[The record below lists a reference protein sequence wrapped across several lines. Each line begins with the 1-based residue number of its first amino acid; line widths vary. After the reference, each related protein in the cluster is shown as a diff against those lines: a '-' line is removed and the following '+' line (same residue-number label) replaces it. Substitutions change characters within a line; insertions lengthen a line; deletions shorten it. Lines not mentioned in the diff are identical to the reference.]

1 MIPNWVP
8 LCKGFIRSRPQGL
21 KPKNYHEAFDARLKP
36 CSSTAI
42 PNIVVAAIRSRPDT
56 KLIPDTTLLMKQVLV
71 NDAHCTASQQLFHS
85 VHKGTVRKN
94 IISVALHDHH
104 EIAGALHVEQYL
116 GFATL
121 FDAERVECVYG
132 SRAGALQCDADAQ

>member
-1 MIPNWVP
+1 MWEWSCWRNVLTCSWSF
-8 LCKGFIRSRPQGL
+8 CRRRP
-21 KPKNYHEAFDARLKP
+21 AFLVFP
-36 CSSTAI
+36 SPSFTI

-94 IISVALHDHH
+94 IISVGLHDHH
-104 EIAGALHVEQYL
+104 EIAGAFHVEQYL
-116 GFATL
+116 GLAAFLYAKRM
-121 FDAERVECVYG
+121 ERVYG